1 MVSPGQHIY
10 DFPVPEYVELSEQLH
25 HQMMACAIFSS
36 PDILVEVLAG
46 QISGRRPLARVPYG
60 RRREVDADTLVS
72 KTRKPV
78 GVKSRPAAK
87 IEYSTRLVAKQGVMN
102 PGHVCLDSLGASACG
117 VVILGEMLLEHTMAE
132 IRVVPRNFFVL

>member
-1 MVSPGQHIY
+1 
-10 DFPVPEYVELSEQLH
+10 
-25 HQMMACAIFSS
+25 
-36 PDILVEVLAG
+36 VEVLAG

-102 PGHVCLDSLGASACG
+102 PGHVCLDSLGTSACG
-117 VVILGEMLLEHTMAE
+117 VVILGQMLLQHTMAE